1 MPNAEASKILFFQQ
15 IVSESVRMFSLNRY
29 QQSRCRCDDERLLE
43 MCFDNFKNIKRTW
56 YLLHQP
62 ISLIREIDP
71 AVLTHPEEKYLWNF
85 RQISW
90 ILWGC
95 ICLYSY
101 GHITYNLF
109 STFKPQ
115 LNRRLSVFE
124 KLIEILEPISKID
137 FKWLLLGNWTVI
149 QTDK

>member
-43 MCFDNFKNIKRTW
+43 MCFDNFKHIKEHDIYYIIRSLSSEKLIQLYWHIRKKNICGTLDKFHG
-56 YLLHQP
+56 YC
-62 ISLIREIDP
+62 ED
-71 AVLTHPEEKYLWNF
+71 VF
-85 RQISW
+85 V
-90 ILWGC
+90 
-95 ICLYSY
+95 YSY
-101 GHITYNLF
+101 GHITCNLF

-124 KLIEILEPISKID
+124 ELIEILEPISKID